1 MHLYK
6 TQLSVKL
13 CEHLIASSC
22 MNRYISISYLRID
35 DYGTQSRLYR
45 KLSATGIHCTQCAV
59 AQASLTQELQDIL
72 VTIQMGFAVCS
83 QLNCLKL

>member
-13 CEHLIASSC
+13 CEHLVASSC
-22 MNRYISISYLRID
+22 MDRYISNSYLRID
-35 DYGTQSRLYR
+35 DCGTQSRLYR
-45 KLSATGIHCTQCAV
+45 KLSAAGIHCTQCAV
-59 AQASLTQELQDIL
+59 AQASLPQGLRDIL

-83 QLNCLKL
+83 QLNCL